1 MGSKVFQ
8 QQVDLPESWRG
19 VIKMST
25 DNLSASSHS
34 VILENQ
40 VTTSIR
46 ENVKWDNRFMPE
58 NVAIYY
64 LFIIKYWIKQKCSVV
79 SPGIRKTRV
88 LMLAPPGS
96 YVTLDS

>member
-1 MGSKVFQ
+1 
-8 QQVDLPESWRG
+8 
-19 VIKMST
+19 MST

-46 ENVKWDNRFMPE
+46 ENIKWDNRFMPE

-64 LFIIKYWIKQKCSVV
+64 LFIIKY
-79 SPGIRKTRV
+79 
-88 LMLAPPGS
+88 
-96 YVTLDS
+96 